1 MQVFNF
7 SELCY
12 NLKEERKNTM
22 KIKTKILAIFLIT
35 VFSLGLAACTAR
47 DNKKTFDYQ
56 ISHQEDYPKNLLNV
70 YQGTKGRS
78 DSYLL
83 AIVFFKKNSQS
94 HKLENS
100 IVDAF
105 ESNKKIKTL
114 YIDITDGFPDYL
126 KSSLDPNWIEEENSK
141 HPFALIFYNGNLQEP
156 IFSTIFSNDK
166 IVEETKEELLDMSD
180 LNKRVHAIDVE
191 NGYAE

>member
-1 MQVFNF
+1 
-7 SELCY
+7 
-12 NLKEERKNTM
+12 M

-35 VFSLGLAACTAR
+35 VFSLGLVACTAQ

-70 YQGTKGRS
+70 YQGTQGRT

-126 KSSLDPNWIEEENSK
+126 KSSLSSNWIEKEHSEN
-141 HPFALIFYNGNLQEP
+141 PFALIFYDGNLREP
-156 IFSTIFSNDK
+156 IFASIFSSEK
-166 IVEETKEELLDMSD
+166 IVEETKEELIDMGV
-180 LNKRVHAIDVE
+180 LNKRVHTIDVANE
-191 NGYAE
+191 HAE